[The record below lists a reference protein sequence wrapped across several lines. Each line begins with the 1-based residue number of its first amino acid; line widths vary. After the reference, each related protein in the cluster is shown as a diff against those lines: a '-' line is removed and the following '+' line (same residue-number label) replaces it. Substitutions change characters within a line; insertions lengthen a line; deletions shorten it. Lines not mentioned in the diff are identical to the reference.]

1 MPKVVELMPLQAQE
15 LGFLEIRR
23 QALELRELGNITDKE
38 ILEVYNLEFLKSTK
52 IWIQTA

>member
-23 QALELRELGNITDKE
+23 QALELRDLGSQDIS
-38 ILEVYNLEFLKSTK
+38 EVYNLEFLKSTK